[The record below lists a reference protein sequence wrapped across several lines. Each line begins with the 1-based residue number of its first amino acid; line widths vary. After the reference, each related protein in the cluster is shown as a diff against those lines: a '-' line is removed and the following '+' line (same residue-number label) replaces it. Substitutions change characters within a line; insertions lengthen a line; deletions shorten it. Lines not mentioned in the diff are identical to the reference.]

1 MINKSLFQIF
11 IQGSKTYFYSSIFFP
26 SIIRKD
32 VFILYAFVRKTDNY
46 VDATPQDIEGFNNFK
61 NLYYKGIKGKK
72 TGYIVIDSFIDL
84 QKRKKLKQEWIDAF
98 LNSMEQDI
106 TKKSYETLDE
116 TINYMYGSAEVIGL
130 IMAKILNLNEK
141 SYDYARYLG
150 RSMQYIN
157 FIRDI
162 FDDIKLGR
170 RYIPATELKKY
181 GLESLEYDYV
191 IKNSESFKKFLREQI
206 KYYIKWLNKSEEGY
220 KLIPKRFLI
229 PIKTASE
236 MYFWTAMN
244 IYKDPLLVYSKK
256 IKPNIS
262 TIVSTIVMNLIEN
275 HKNNDKTHFLN
286 EFNINPQKIFLKLN
300 KKN

>member
-1 MINKSLFQIF
+1 MINKTLFQIF
-11 IQGSKTYFYSSIFFP
+11 KQGSKTYFYSSIFFP

-32 VFILYAFVRKTDNY
+32 VFTLYAFVRKTDNY
-46 VDATPQDIEGFNNFK
+46 VDATPQDIDGFNNFK
-61 NLYYKGIKGKK
+61 NVYYKGIKGEKIDD
-72 TGYIVIDSFIDL
+72 IVIDSFIDL

-130 IMAKILNLNEK
+130 IMARILDLNEK

-162 FDDIKLGR
+162 QEDITLGR
-170 RYIPATELKKY
+170 RYLPTSELKKY
-181 GLESLEYDYV
+181 GLESLDYDYI
-191 IKNSESFKKFLREQI
+191 IKNQKSFNNFLRAQI
-206 KYYIKWLNKSEEGY
+206 KYYIKWLEKSEEGY
-220 KLIPKRFLI
+220 NLIPKRFLI
-229 PIKTASE
+229 PVKTASE
-236 MYFWTAMN
+236 MYFWTAMEIFKN
-244 IYKDPLLVYSKK
+244 PLLVYNKK

-262 TIVSTIVMNLIEN
+262 TIVSTIVMNLVEK
-275 HKNNDKTHFLN
+275 HKNNDKTNFFN
-286 EFNINPQKIFLKLN
+286 EYKINQQKIFLKLN